1 MRISDWSS
9 DVCSSDL
16 THDLGRIDDARL
28 HQVFIFAGGGV
39 EAPVVVAAF
48 QKLAHDEG
56 AVLARIVGDLPR
68 RRAQSPPDDVDA
80 GLLVVVG
87 RLETVECLQRAEQSD
102 AAARPDAFLDRG
114 ARGVE
119 RVIDT
124 ILLFLDLDFGRTR
137 SEENTTELQS

>member
-16 THDLGRIDDARL
+16 
-28 HQVFIFAGGGV
+28 
-39 EAPVVVAAF
+39 
-48 QKLAHDEG
+48 
-56 AVLARIVGDLPR
+56 ARIVGDLPR
-68 RRAQSPPDDVDA
+68 WRAQSPPDDVDA

-102 AAARPDAFLDRG
+102 AAARQDAFLDRG
-114 ARGVE
+114 ASGVE

-124 ILLFLDLDFGRTR
+124 ILLFLDLDFGRTADANDR
-137 SEENTTELQS
+137 DAAC

>member
-68 RRAQSPPDDVDA
+68 RRAQSPPDAVDA

-87 RLETVECLQRAEQSD
+87 RLETVQCLQRAEQSD
-102 AAARPDAFLDRG
+102 AAAR
-114 ARGVE
+114 
-119 RVIDT
+119 
-124 ILLFLDLDFGRTR
+124 R
-137 SEENTTELQS
+137 SEEHTSELQSLM

>member
-56 AVLARIVGDLPR
+56 AVLARIVGALPR

-80 GLLVVVG
+80 GLLVVVD
-87 RLETVECLQRAEQSD
+87 RLETVEFLQLAGHGD
-102 AAARPDAFLDRG
+102 ATTRHADRKSVVDG
-114 ARGVE
+114 KSVQ
-119 RVIDT
+119 D
-124 ILLFLDLDFGRTR
+124 
-137 SEENTTELQS
+137 

>member
-102 AAARPDAFLDRG
+102 AAARQDAFLDRG
-114 ARGVE
+114 ASGVE
-119 RVIDT
+119 HAIDT
-124 ILLFLDLDFGRTR
+124 ILR
-137 SEENTTELQS
+137 SEAHTSELVTNAPPVCRSLL

>member
-16 THDLGRIDDARL
+16 ICLWKLGHERLGSDEQRGDRAGVLEGGTHDLGRIDDARL

-68 RRAQSPPDDVDA
+68 LPAQSPPDDVDA

-87 RLETVECLQRAEQSD
+87 RLYTVECL
-102 AAARPDAFLDRG
+102 
-114 ARGVE
+114 
-119 RVIDT
+119 
-124 ILLFLDLDFGRTR
+124 
-137 SEENTTELQS
+137 